1 MAYGIPQ
8 ETIERVRTQADIV
21 QVISEYLTLKKAG
34 GDFQALCP
42 FHKEKTPS
50 FKVSPSKQ
58 IFHCFGCGAGGNV
71 FGFLMRQEGFTF
83 PESVRFLAERVGI
96 RIKEERIAPGQGEL
110 RERLLELHEFARRF
124 YCQCLQKSPKA
135 EHAREYLERRHL
147 AGDAVKEFSLGFAPR
162 EWDAF
167 LSAALKK
174 GFSRELLLQAG
185 LAKKSPEG
193 RVYDGFRNRI
203 MFPIWG
209 LSGKVIAFGGRTL
222 EENQPKYIN
231 SPESPIYHKGG
242 ILYNLNRAKKSI
254 SAEDAVIVVE
264 GYTDAIRLALSGI
277 ENVVAS
283 SGTAFTNAQARLIKR
298 YASKVV
304 FVFDR
309 DAAGKA
315 ASNRGIEVLFA
326 EDLFVEASDELPM
339 GMDPDEFVR
348 EHGAEAFK
356 TLLESAKNFLD
367 FLVEKERAAW
377 RKESGTEEK
386 IKTANLLAT
395 LVGKVPDPIRRE
407 EYLRLV
413 ASRLEV
419 KPEILQQ
426 ASQKGGSR
434 DRIEEGVKHF
444 EKRLERE
451 EKEYMWLARM
461 LIHRPENIE
470 AVRDHFNI
478 GTIRDEAL
486 REIFEAVLKCDRE
499 QVDESVLFDMVRSQQ
514 AQQMLSMLVFENA
527 GPEAMY
533 PIEWWIGFIRSR
545 QQERAL
551 KELSREISEAESEGR
566 ASELQDLLRRKSQLK
581 RELAEARKGLME
593 VSVDI
598 SSDSVIG
605 G

>member
-1 MAYGIPQ
+1 
-8 ETIERVRTQADIV
+8 
-21 QVISEYLTLKKAG
+21 
-34 GDFQALCP
+34 
-42 FHKEKTPS
+42 
-50 FKVSPSKQ
+50 
-58 IFHCFGCGAGGNV
+58 
-71 FGFLMRQEGFTF
+71 
-83 PESVRFLAERVGI
+83 
-96 RIKEERIAPGQGEL
+96 
-110 RERLLELHEFARRF
+110 
-124 YCQCLQKSPKA
+124 
-135 EHAREYLERRHL
+135 
-147 AGDAVKEFSLGFAPR
+147 
-162 EWDAF
+162 
-167 LSAALKK
+167 
-174 GFSRELLLQAG
+174 
-185 LAKKSPEG
+185 
-193 RVYDGFRNRI
+193 
-203 MFPIWG
+203 
-209 LSGKVIAFGGRTL
+209 VIAFGGRTL